1 MGIWNVSRHLQ
12 KRCSRQMSTRPKLL
26 YGSEQL
32 RLESV
37 VSRMLTS
44 LYLCPVPIPNISEVV
59 GLLKWI
65 LSAPVLLPPLCT
77 SLDHTYIYEDG
88 GHLWICFEFHMRS
101 WKQNSIIQ
109 LQVAAI
115 ALQSGPHV
123 LRHQPPKSNEKQRGS
138 NAMAVRNTVTV
149 SMYDFDWSC
158 LNWFLWFPPPHFFCT
173 FHSRS
178 THPWQLWTQV
188 PRCSQM
194 FPNVP
199 RFPTLGLNESCGL
212 GWLGTSIFSTEVASI
227 CTQSHG
233 WVFAKTKKHEKS
245 KYSKSIWDL
254 TPFREFVLQSPTSPE
269 GTWSSK
275 KGLQSFFSV
284 QHFVP

>member
-1 MGIWNVSRHLQ
+1 
-12 KRCSRQMSTRPKLL
+12 MSTSPKLL

-44 LYLCPVPIPNISEVV
+44 LHLCPVPIPNISEVV

-77 SLDHTYIYEDG
+77 SLNHTYIYEDG

-138 NAMAVRNTVTV
+138 NAMAVRNTVTA

-188 PRCSQM
+188 PHVGSEWKLRS
-194 FPNVP
+194 
-199 RFPTLGLNESCGL
+199 RLAGHLNFLNWGCKHL
-212 GWLGTSIFSTEVASI
+212 HTKPWLGFCKNKETWKIKVQQIHIGSDTVSGVRFTKPYVARRNM
-227 CTQSHG
+227 
-233 WVFAKTKKHEKS
+233 K
-245 KYSKSIWDL
+245 
-254 TPFREFVLQSPTSPE
+254 
-269 GTWSSK
+269 
-275 KGLQSFFSV
+275 
-284 QHFVP
+284 